1 MRDIKNYQR
10 KKRIALIELAAFSV
24 FFVGLLLYMGK
35 HMGGTGVLLL
45 VYAVAMIIWVS
56 LLISYEIL
64 SAKIEILKELQNK
77 ENLEGDTEES

>member
-10 KKRIALIELAAFSV
+10 KKRIVLIELGVFSV
-24 FFVGLLLYMGK
+24 FSVGLLLYVGK
-35 HMGGTGVLLL
+35 HMGETGVLLL
-45 VYAVAMIIWVS
+45 VYASMMIIWVS
-56 LLISYEIL
+56 LLVSYEIL